1 MRKSAF
7 ISILG
12 RPSAGKSTLLNR
24 LTGQKVSI
32 ISPVPQTTRNKI
44 RGILNDPQ
52 GQIVFIDTP
61 GFHRSEK
68 KFNQQM
74 KNVIQSALD
83 DVESVLYII
92 DPTRPYGE
100 EEREI
105 AEALLRYEGPVVAVF
120 NKSDLFGGNTAKI
133 QERIGDFSKMLQDKK
148 EKRHRFLGLFPISAV
163 TGEGLEKLKEL
174 LFQTA
179 PAGDPVYPEEF
190 YTDQPPEFRAS
201 EIIREKA
208 IMESR
213 QELPHSIYVEIA
225 DMEIS
230 EEENRL
236 WIRAFIW
243 VERESQKGILVGKGG
258 SKIKAI
264 RVAAQKEL
272 NQIFPYRIHL
282 DLRVKVNKKW
292 RKNDAVLKKIFY

>member
-1 MRKSAF
+1 MQKSAF
-7 ISILG
+7 VAILG

-32 ISPVPQTTRNKI
+32 ISPIPQTTRNKI
-44 RGILNDPQ
+44 RGILNDPR
-52 GQIVFIDTP
+52 GQLVFVDTP

-74 KNVIQSALD
+74 KNIIQSALK
-83 DVESVLYII
+83 DVEAVLYIV

-105 AEALLRYEGPVVAVF
+105 AKALLRYDGTVLAVF
-120 NKSDLFGGNTAKI
+120 NKSDLFQDAPDKL
-133 QERIGDFSKMLQDKK
+133 QERTDAFTRMLREM
-148 EKRHRFLGLFPISAV
+148 EKNEHRFLGLFPVSAV
-163 TGEGLEKLKEL
+163 SGDGLEELKEI
-174 LFQTA
+174 LFQAA
-179 PAGDPVYPEEF
+179 PSGEPVYPEEF

-243 VERESQKGILVGKGG
+243 VERESQKGILVGTGG
-258 SKIKAI
+258 NKIKAI
-264 RVAAQKEL
+264 RVGAQKEL

-292 RKNDAVLKKIFY
+292 RKNESVLKKIFY